1 MPESANTTHEALLA
15 RVRESNARIAAEY
28 GDVTDPE
35 WEATLAV
42 AAARTTQDPQREQDT
57 DSAVQGGAPPPVG
70 AVQHLS
76 SAYQPVP
83 AHH

>member
-15 RVRESNARIAAEY
+15 GVRESNARIAAEY

-42 AAARTTQDPQREQDT
+42 VTARATRRPQRAPDT
-57 DSAVQGGAPPPVG
+57 GPEGWHGAPPPGPVP
-70 AVQHLS
+70 HLS
-76 SAYQPVP
+76 A
-83 AHH
+83 AL